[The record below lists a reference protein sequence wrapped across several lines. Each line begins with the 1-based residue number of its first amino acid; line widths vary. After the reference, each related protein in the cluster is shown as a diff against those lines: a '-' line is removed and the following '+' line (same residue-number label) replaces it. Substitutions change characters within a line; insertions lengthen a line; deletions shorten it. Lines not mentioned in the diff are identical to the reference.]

1 MTLINLLL
9 KIVGPMHERNLTL
22 LLLLLQVCLG
32 KGFTASYLPFFRV
45 LTLMCF
51 SSQILGSAVT
61 FSIRYQLVRLFYD
74 V

>member
-9 KIVGPMHERNLTL
+9 KVFGPMHERNLTL
-22 LLLLLQVCLG
+22 LLLLLQVQMG
-32 KGFTASYLPFFRV
+32 MAFTPSCLPFFMV
-45 LTLMCF
+45 LTLVHF
-51 SSQILGSAVT
+51 TLQILGSAVT